1 LNGYRRWLAIA
12 GAAILVLV
20 LIAVGL
26 MTRPSPKQVDLTLV
40 MADIQAGK
48 VTQVRLSSDG
58 SSADVT
64 YSDNTTDHVIMPPG
78 QSFTGLLTGANIPV
92 SQWPHIYPSD
102 GGGVS
107 GNIATLLRILTI
119 VGVGGAVFFF
129 FRRFGPGAMGA
140 SSSRRGAFEPVRPG
154 ERAVTFADV
163 AGSDEVKE
171 EVIDIVDFLREP
183 DRFRQLGARIPRGL
197 LLTGPPGTG
206 KTLITRALAGE
217 ARASFYSVSGSEFV
231 ELYVGVG
238 ASRVRELFRKAKESS
253 PSIIFIDEIDA
264 IGRRR
269 GRMEQSSEYDQT
281 LNQILVEMDGFEER
295 TAVVVIAA
303 TNRAD
308 ILDPALLRPGR
319 FDRKVMVD
327 LPDRK
332 ARHAILQVHA
342 RGKPMADDVVLEEL
356 AARTTGM
363 TGADL
368 SNVINEAAILA
379 ARAHQALIHN
389 TDLLEALDRTIS
401 GPSRKAGRFS
411 DRERRVIAYHE
422 AGHAVVAHLLPD
434 ADTVRKVSIVS
445 RGRAGGYTMIVPD
458 EDRGLWTRAQLTDRL
473 AALLGGLAAEEL
485 VFGDITTG
493 SSNDLEQTSQI
504 ASSMVQRFG
513 MSKRFG
519 LLSIGNGADSA
530 QLSPQSTFAAEQETI
545 ELVAGAHSEAI
556 EVLRT
561 HFDDLERVAQRLL
574 DVETIE
580 GEDLDSLIS
589 PLQALPDKPATV
601 PATEPAAHATV
612 SSARARRGRAHRV
625 GRAIGLVAAFAYG
638 SAATLRGA
646 KPEVERP

>member
-1 LNGYRRWLAIA
+1 MA
-12 GAAILVLV
+12 GAAVLVLV
-20 LIAVGL
+20 LILVGL
-26 MTRPSPKQVDLTLV
+26 TVRTTPKEVDLTQV
-40 MADIQAGK
+40 MTAIQAGK
-48 VTQVRLSSDG
+48 VTNVKLASDG

-64 YSDNTTDHVIMPPG
+64 FTNSTTEHVVLPPG
-78 QSFTGLLTGANIPV
+78 QSFTSLLTAANIPLAH
-92 SQWPHIYPSD
+92 WPQIYPASS
-102 GGGVS
+102 GGVS
-107 GNIATLLRILTI
+107 SSVSLALRIMTVVAI
-119 VGVGGAVFFF
+119 GGLVFIFF
-129 FRRFGPGAMGA
+129 KRFGPGAMGA

-154 ERAVTFADV
+154 ERGVTFADV
-163 AGSDEVKE
+163 AGSEEVKE
-171 EVIDIVDFLREP
+171 EVADIVDFLREP

-217 ARASFYSVSGSEFV
+217 ARASFFSVSGSEFV

-238 ASRVRELFRKAKESS
+238 ASRVRELFRKAKEAS
-253 PSIIFIDEIDA
+253 PAIIFIDEIDA

-303 TNRAD
+303 TNRVD

-342 RGKPMADDVVLEEL
+342 RGKPMADDVALEEL

-379 ARAHQALIHN
+379 ARARKPVIHN
-389 TDLLEALDRTIS
+389 GDLLEALDRTIA

-434 ADTVRKVSIVS
+434 ADTVHKVSIVS

-473 AALLGGLAAEEL
+473 AALLGGLAAEEII
-485 VFGDITTG
+485 FGDITTG

-504 ASSMVQRFG
+504 ASSMVQRYG

-519 LLSIGNGADSA
+519 LLSVGMGADTA
-530 QLSPQSTFAAEQETI
+530 QLSPQSAFAAEQEAS
-545 ELVAGAHSEAI
+545 ELVGTAHREAI
-556 EVLRT
+556 DLLRT
-561 HFDDLERVAQRLL
+561 HFEDLERVAQRLL
-574 DVETIE
+574 EVETIE
-580 GEDLDSLIS
+580 GEELESLIS
-589 PLQALPDKPATV
+589 PLRSLPDRQVEAP
-601 PATEPAAHATV
+601 EPEALSHSPIPT
-612 SSARARRGRAHRV
+612 SRRHHGRARRV
-625 GRAIGLVAAFAYG
+625 GRAFGLVAAFAYG
-638 SAATLRGA
+638 TVAAVRGGN
-646 KPEVERP
+646 PGVERP